1 MYLQYKDSAAVDGQR
16 IRIPGNHVC
25 KAIIGGLGGP
35 EKRRERDKEA
45 EEAHRKGISQR
56 KLFCCIL
63 KMSASDISYI
73 ALLEA
78 ESNSSIA
85 ARRHASPR
93 RADGLAI

>member
-16 IRIPGNHVC
+16 IWIPGNHVC

-56 KLFCCIL
+56 
-63 KMSASDISYI
+63 
-73 ALLEA
+73 
-78 ESNSSIA
+78 
-85 ARRHASPR
+85 
-93 RADGLAI
+93 